1 MPKEKTHEIK
11 VKVRFDKPVTK
22 TQARRMFADT
32 VHGEFYPYE
41 GDGAET
47 MRIVSPKIGRK

>member
-1 MPKEKTHEIK
+1 MSKEKTHEIT

-47 MRIVSPKIGRK
+47 MVIVSPKIGKS